1 MVFQGQKTKKMNTID
16 FKDPWK
22 DISPPDHVSLL
33 SARRADPSL
42 KWDVFWAVDYNSN
55 CLLVLQYSKGIK
67 LRRRLPIIRGLRIEA
82 HAVEHEPR
90 DRITIRL
97 IEHEQRDIF
106 YRFCLDIIAATG
118 MAVTEEDAVG
128 RFFSRTWRWHRLLKT
143 GSDDRL
149 GTEEQRGLIGEL
161 GILERHLIPLL
172 GSTEAV
178 QCWSGPLGSPKD
190 FEIGDV
196 CIEAKTRRAVAKP
209 EVIINSEHQLE
220 SSGIQAMFLYV
231 TEVTQATSED
241 EDAFTVTMMARRIH
255 ATVANSDIAAV
266 GFLEDRLNAAGFDW
280 DDDYSGCRWIMGQCS
295 MYDVRDDF
303 PKITSSDVPSGI
315 SKLRYT
321 LSLPDCETWRV
332 ETNELNRVIAEGDR
346 HDES

>member
-1 MVFQGQKTKKMNTID
+1 MAFRGQKTKKMNTTD
-16 FKDPWK
+16 FQDPWI
-22 DISPPDHVSLL
+22 DIRPPDHMSLL

-42 KWDVFWAVDYNSN
+42 KWDVFWAVDFNSN

-67 LRRRLPIIRGLRIEA
+67 LSRRLPIIRGLRIEA
-82 HAVEHEPR
+82 HAVEQEPKN
-90 DRITIRL
+90 RISIRL
-97 IEHEQRDIF
+97 VEPEQRDIF

-118 MAVTEEDAVG
+118 MAKTEEDAVG
-128 RFFSRTWRWHRLLKT
+128 RFLARAWRWHRLLKT

-149 GTEEQRGLIGEL
+149 GMEEQKGLIGEL

-172 GSTEAV
+172 DASEAV

-209 EVIINSEHQLE
+209 EVIIASEHQLD
-220 SSGIQAMFLYV
+220 SSGVNALFLYV
-231 TEVTQATSED
+231 TEVAQAPSDE
-241 EDAFTVTMMARRIH
+241 EDAFTVTMMAKRIH
-255 ATVANSDIAAV
+255 DSVADVDIAAV

-280 DDDYSGCRWIMGQCS
+280 DDDYSDCRWIMGQYS

-303 PKITSSDVPSGI
+303 PRITSSNVPSGI

-321 LSLPDCETWRV
+321 ISLPDCETWRV
-332 ETNELNRVIAEGDR
+332 ETNVLDHMIGEGDS